1 METPKAPADKRYHE
15 AFEWLASR
23 TSLRPKIG
31 IVCGSGLG
39 RFAETLEE
47 PQFFEY
53 KDIPHFPVSTVPGH
67 KGRLVFGKV
76 RGKNL
81 VCMQGRF
88 HLYEG
93 YPANACAFPIRLFK
107 LFGVEKLTLTNAA
120 GGLNPAYKMGDFMIM
135 KDHINLPGL
144 VGVHPMIGERDL
156 FWGPRFTNMF
166 NCYDAKLR
174 KLAKEIASEINED
187 RIQEGVYQ
195 CITGPSYET
204 VAEMKMAQSY
214 GVDALGMS
222 TVYEVLAARQ
232 CGLKC
237 LAISLITNEC
247 KTSYKEVNEVSHEE
261 VVEVADKR
269 GKAMVKFITE
279 IISRW

>member
-1 METPKAPADKRYHE
+1 
-15 AFEWLASR
+15 
-23 TSLRPKIG
+23 
-31 IVCGSGLG
+31 
-39 RFAETLEE
+39 
-47 PQFFEY
+47 
-53 KDIPHFPVSTVPGH
+53 
-67 KGRLVFGKV
+67 
-76 RGKNL
+76 
-81 VCMQGRF
+81 
-88 HLYEG
+88 
-93 YPANACAFPIRLFK
+93 
-107 LFGVEKLTLTNAA
+107 
-120 GGLNPAYKMGDFMIM
+120 MIM

-144 VGVHPMIGERDL
+144 VGVHPTIGDRDP

-166 NCYDAKLR
+166 NCYDAELR
-174 KLAKEIASEINED
+174 KFAKEVARQGFMRSHLYSLIQSATVDKFFKNQKSEINED

-247 KTSYKEVNEVSHEE
+247 KTSYDEVNEVSHKE
-261 VVEVADKR
+261 VVEVADKEGSKNNDTR
-269 GKAMVKFITE
+269 IKYLKYQ
-279 IISRW
+279 